1 MIKTK
6 QRKNYLSVFPDAN
19 PTKSRRRMPLKAFE
33 FDMDVLKEMREV
45 TGLESFPEDFLTLN
59 GDVSEYGWQRVMQLA
74 VYEKYN
80 YFLPFLSEALGKS
93 MFTKSLEADLFDDF
107 MYVYCTMMTLILRPN
122 PKLLDSSYEKE
133 LYVKKYSK
141 HFKNL
146 VKIYE
151 KNLPY

>member
-1 MIKTK
+1 MKKTK
-6 QRKNYLSVFPDAN
+6 QRKDYLTVFPD
-19 PTKSRRRMPLKAFE
+19 PTKSRTRMPLKAFE

-93 MFTKSLEADLFDDF
+93 MFEKSLNADLFDDF

-122 PKLLDSSYEKE
+122 PDLLDSNYEKE
-133 LYVKKYSK
+133 LYVKKYSNY
-141 HFKNL
+141 FENL